1 MIEYNK
7 TLLETQQEGI
17 DMILKNKN
25 QVNNTQNEE
34 KKEFAIHSRRY
45 LGAKTKLLPLI
56 EDVVNK
62 SIQEWHS
69 FTDLFGGTGVVGN
82 RFNKPGKEL
91 IINDLL
97 FSNIHSYHT
106 FFSPEPFDKNK
117 VASILQT
124 FNEADVKEDNY
135 FSINYGDKYFTK
147 ENARKVGYVRDKMEE
162 LKQTGK
168 VNNREFSILFT
179 SLMYALDKAANT
191 VGHYEAYR
199 KNLDMFNPITL
210 LMPALTENE
219 TNRLNKIYQRD
230 ANELVREINTDI
242 LYIDT
247 PYNSRQYVD
256 SYHLLEN
263 LAMWEKPELE
273 GVARKIS
280 SEDRQYGKSK
290 YCLKSAPEA
299 FDDLIQHVNAKL
311 IVVSYSNMAEKGDG
325 RSNAKISDHEM
336 ISSLEKRGKTISYEQ
351 DYKHFTTGLKD
362 IDNYQERLF
371 VCHVGQ

>member
-219 TNRLNKIYQRD
+219 TNQLNKIYQRD

>member
-1 MIEYNK
+1 MINDKKENYYI
-7 TLLETQQEGI
+7 E
-17 DMILKNKN
+17 
-25 QVNNTQNEE
+25 NED
-34 KKEFAIHSRRY
+34 KKEFAIQSRRY

-56 EDVVNK
+56 EDVIND
-62 SIQEWHS
+62 SIQEWQS

-97 FSNIHSYHT
+97 YSNIHSYHT
-106 FFSPEPFDKNK
+106 FFSPEAYNRDKIET
-117 VASILQT
+117 ILQT
-124 FNEADVKEDNY
+124 YNHCDMNEDNY
-135 FSINYGDKYFTK
+135 FSINYGDKYFTLD
-147 ENARKVGYVRDKMEE
+147 NARKIGYARENMEE
-162 LKQTGK
+162 LKQMGK
-168 VNNREFSILFT
+168 LNEREFSILFT

-199 KNLDMFNPITL
+199 KNLDMFNPIRF
-210 LMPALTENE
+210 LMPALAANE
-219 TNRLNKIYQRD
+219 TNKLNKIYQCD
-230 ANELVREINTDI
+230 ANDLVREIETDI

-263 LAMWEKPELE
+263 LAMWDKPALE
-273 GVARKIS
+273 GVAKKMS
-280 SEDRQYGKSK
+280 SEIRQYGKSK

-299 FDDLIQHVNAKL
+299 FDDLIQHANAKL

-325 RSNAKISDHEM
+325 RSNAKISDMEM
-336 ISSLEKRGKTISYEQ
+336 ISSLEKRGKTISFEQ
-351 DYKHFTTGLKD
+351 DYKHFTTGLKE
-362 IDNYQERLF
+362 IENYQERLF

>member
-1 MIEYNK
+1 
-7 TLLETQQEGI
+7 
-17 DMILKNKN
+17 MILKNKN
-25 QVNNTQNEE
+25 QISHSQNDE
-34 KKEFAIHSRRY
+34 KRAFFIQNRRY

-56 EDVVNK
+56 EDVIND
-62 SIQEWHS
+62 SLQEWNS
-69 FTDLFGGTGVVGN
+69 FTDLFAGTGVVGN

-91 IINDLL
+91 MINDLL
-97 FSNIHSYHT
+97 YSNIHSYHT
-106 FFSPEPFDKNK
+106 FFSPEPFDTDK

-124 FNEADVKEDNY
+124 YNECDVKEDNY
-135 FSINYGDKYFTK
+135 FSINYGGKYFTV
-147 ENARKVGYVRDKMEE
+147 ENARKAGYVREHMEE
-162 LKQTGK
+162 LKQKGK
-168 VNNREFSILFT
+168 VNSREFSILFT
-179 SLMYALDKAANT
+179 SLMYALDRAANT

-210 LMPALTENE
+210 LMPALAENG
-219 TNRLNKIYQRD
+219 TNQLNKIYQRD
-230 ANELVREINTDI
+230 ANELVREISTDI

-263 LAMWEKPELE
+263 LAMWGKPELE

-280 SEDRQYGKSK
+280 SENRQYGKSK

-299 FDDLIQHVNAKL
+299 FDDLIQHANAKL

-325 RSNAKISDHEM
+325 RSNAKISDSEM
-336 ISSLEKRGKTISYEQ
+336 ISALEQRGKTISYEQ

-362 IDNYQERLF
+362 IENYQERLF

>member
-1 MIEYNK
+1 
-7 TLLETQQEGI
+7 
-17 DMILKNKN
+17 MILENKN
-25 QVNNTQNEE
+25 QINHTKMAE

-56 EDVVNK
+56 EDVIND
-62 SIQEWHS
+62 SIQEWNS

-97 FSNIHSYHT
+97 YSNIHSYHT
-106 FFSPEPFDKNK
+106 FFSPEPYNREKI
-117 VASILQT
+117 ASILHT
-124 FNEADVKEDNY
+124 YNECDVKEDNY
-135 FSINYGDKYFTK
+135 FSINYGDKYFTI
-147 ENARKVGYVRDKMEE
+147 ENARKIGYAREHMQE
-162 LKQTGK
+162 LKQKGK

-199 KNLDMFNPITL
+199 KNLDMFNPIRF
-210 LMPALTENE
+210 LMPAMAEDE

-263 LAMWEKPELE
+263 LAMWDKPELE

-280 SEDRQYGKSK
+280 SEIRQYGKSK

-299 FDDLIQHVNAKL
+299 FDDLIQHANAKL

-325 RSNAKISDHEM
+325 RSNAKISDVEM
-336 ISSLEKRGKTISYEQ
+336 ISSLEKRGKTISFEQ

-362 IDNYQERLF
+362 IENYQERLF

>member
-1 MIEYNK
+1 MNK
-7 TLLETQQEGI
+7 KENYHTEI
-17 DMILKNKN
+17 YD
-25 QVNNTQNEE
+25 
-34 KKEFAIHSRRY
+34 KKEFAIQSRRY

-56 EDVVNK
+56 EDVIND
-62 SIQEWHS
+62 SIQEWNS

-97 FSNIHSYHT
+97 YSNIHSYHT
-106 FFSPEPFDKNK
+106 FFSPEAFDREKIEK
-117 VASILQT
+117 IIRSY
-124 FNEADVKEDNY
+124 NECDVIADNY
-135 FSINYGDKYFTK
+135 FSINYGDKYFTLD
-147 ENARKVGYVRDKMEE
+147 NARKIGYVRENMEE
-162 LKQTGK
+162 LKRKGK
-168 VNNREFSILFT
+168 LNEREFSILFT

-199 KNLDMFNPITL
+199 KNLDMFNPIRF
-210 LMPALTENE
+210 LMPALASNE
-219 TNRLNKIYQRD
+219 TNQLNKIYQCD
-230 ANELVREINTDI
+230 ANELVREIETDI

-263 LAMWEKPELE
+263 LAMWDKPELE
-273 GVARKIS
+273 GVAKKMS
-280 SEDRQYGKSK
+280 SEIRQYGKSK

-299 FDDLIQHVNAKL
+299 FDDLIQHAHAKL

-325 RSNAKISDHEM
+325 RSNAKISDVEM
-336 ISSLEKRGKTISYEQ
+336 ISSLEKRGKTISFEQ
-351 DYKHFTTGLKD
+351 DYKHFTTGLKE
-362 IDNYQERLF
+362 IENYQERLF